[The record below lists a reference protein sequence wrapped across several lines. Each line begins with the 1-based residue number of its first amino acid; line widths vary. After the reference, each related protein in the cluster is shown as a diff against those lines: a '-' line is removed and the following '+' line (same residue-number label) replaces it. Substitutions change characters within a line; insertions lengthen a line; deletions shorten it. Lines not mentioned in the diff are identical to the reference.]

1 MPDEKK
7 VLEEGKKLLE
17 EFSEALK
24 DVPDTEE
31 THYVVDLKNV
41 TRPDA
46 PGKCDP
52 DFTKKFEALAP
63 KWDYG
68 YLKVE
73 KKR

>member
-7 VLEEGKKLLE
+7 VLEEGKKLIE

-24 DVPDTEE
+24 DIPDTEE

-41 TRPDA
+41 TRPD
-46 PGKCDP
+46 GQGTCDP
-52 DFTKKFEALAP
+52 QFAKKFEKLAP
-63 KWDYG
+63 RWDYG
-68 YLKVE
+68 YVKVE

>member
-7 VLEEGKKLLE
+7 ILEEGKKLLG

-31 THYVVDLKNV
+31 THYVIDLKNV
-41 TRPDA
+41 TRADSK
-46 PGKCDP
+46 GSCDP
-52 DFTKKFEALAP
+52 NFRKKFEKLAP

-68 YLKVE
+68 YVRVE

>member
-7 VLEEGKKLLE
+7 ILEEGKKLLE

-24 DVPDTEE
+24 DIPETEE

-41 TRPDA
+41 TRSDE

-52 DFTKKFEALAP
+52 DFPKKFEKLAP
-63 KWDYG
+63 KWDFG
-68 YLKVE
+68 YVKVE

>member
-7 VLEEGKKLLE
+7 ILEEGKKLLE

-31 THYVVDLKNV
+31 THYVVDLKNI
-41 TRPDA
+41 TRSDSKGSCDPEF
-46 PGKCDP
+46 PGKFEKNAP
-52 DFTKKFEALAP
+52 RWDF
-63 KWDYG
+63 G

>member
-24 DVPDTEE
+24 DIPNTEE

-41 TRPDA
+41 TRGDSA
-46 PGKCDP
+46 GQCDP
-52 DFTKKFEALAP
+52 AFRKKFEKLVP

-68 YLKVE
+68 YVKVE

>member
-24 DVPDTEE
+24 DIPDTEE

-41 TRPDA
+41 TRGDST
-46 PGKCDP
+46 GQCDP
-52 DFTKKFEALAP
+52 AFRKKFEKLAP

-68 YLKVE
+68 YVKVE